1 MDALK
6 AIVTSEAR
14 ARVLTSLFGESG
26 RRFYQGELTRVTG
39 LPKLAVQREL
49 RRLVDAGLVR
59 HEVVAGRRLYRADPA
74 ASVYEEISSL
84 VRKLRGPQSVIRSAL
99 AVRKGIRLAF
109 VFGSF
114 ARGEQ
119 TAASDIDLMVLTE
132 DSPRVIRTALA
143 NAERDLSRSVNENV
157 LTVGEWVSRVRSH
170 DPFIAEILRGP
181 KLWAVGD
188 DEALTS
194 LEPRGRMP

>member
-26 RRFYQGELTRVTG
+26 RRFYQSELSRAAG

-59 HEVVAGRRLYRADPA
+59 QEIVAGRRLYWADTA

-119 TAASDIDLMVLTE
+119 TASSDIDLMVLGE
-132 DSPRVIRTALA
+132 EPPRVIRTALA
-143 NAERDLSRSVNENV
+143 KAERDLSRSVNENV
-157 LTVGEWVSRVRSH
+157 MTVGEWAARVRSH
-170 DPFIAEILRGP
+170 DPFIAEISRGP
-181 KLWAVGD
+181 KLWVYGD
-188 DEALTS
+188 DEALRS
-194 LEPRGRMP
+194 LEPRGRTP